1 MFFVENSNIVDAA
14 LHFSV
19 EELFTRYI
27 KSAKPVY
34 MLWQADKTV
43 MLGYNQVVEAEVD
56 KEFAQNSG
64 IQIVRRSSGGG
75 AIYTDMGTVLYTLI
89 EPIIDEIK
97 THREKLAANIIF
109 ALKELGVT
117 AQREGRNDI
126 LVDGRKISGLAQY
139 TVGNHVCTHG
149 SLLYDTDLELLTR
162 VLKPN
167 EEKLHPKGITSIR
180 SRVTNIKPFIAES
193 FKVSEFIDALKKV
206 LLRDRDFEL
215 YELNDDELIKVN
227 RIKKDKYA
235 NHNWN
240 FSL

>member
-1 MFFVENSNIVDAA
+1 MFFVKNGNIRDAA
-14 LHFSV
+14 FHFSV

-27 KSAKPVY
+27 KKTKPVL

-43 MLGYNQVVEAEVD
+43 MLGNNQIVEAELD
-56 KEFAQNSG
+56 KEFAESSA

-75 AIYTDMGTVLYTLI
+75 AIYTDTGTVLYTLI
-89 EPIIDEIK
+89 EPITEEAK

-109 ALKELGVT
+109 ALKEMGVT
-117 AQREGRNDI
+117 ARREGRNDI
-126 LVDGRKISGLAQY
+126 LVEGRKISGLAQY

-149 SLLYDTDLELLTR
+149 SLLYDTDLEVLTR

-180 SRVTNIKPFIAES
+180 SRVTTIKPYIPEN
-193 FKVSEFIDALKKV
+193 FKVPEFIDALKKA
-206 LLRDRDFEL
+206 LLSDKDFEL
-215 YELNDDELIKVN
+215 YELNVDELIKVN
-227 RIKKDKYA
+227 RIKNDKYA

-240 FSL
+240 LNL